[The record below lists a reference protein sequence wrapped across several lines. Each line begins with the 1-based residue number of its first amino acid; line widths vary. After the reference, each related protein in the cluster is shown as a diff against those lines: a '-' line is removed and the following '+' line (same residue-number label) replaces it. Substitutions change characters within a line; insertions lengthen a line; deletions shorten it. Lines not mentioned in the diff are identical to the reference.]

1 MSATLLQFNLAIF
14 FRGKIILI
22 LSVLVIVCENVY
34 KGDNLETK
42 ISIYQ
47 QILVEKLYII
57 FLNDDNLT
65 LSTKQSMMTHLIQW
79 DSLY

>member
-22 LSVLVIVCENVY
+22 LSVLVIVCKNVY

-65 LSTKQSMMTHLIQW
+65 LSTKQSMMTHLIQ
-79 DSLY
+79 